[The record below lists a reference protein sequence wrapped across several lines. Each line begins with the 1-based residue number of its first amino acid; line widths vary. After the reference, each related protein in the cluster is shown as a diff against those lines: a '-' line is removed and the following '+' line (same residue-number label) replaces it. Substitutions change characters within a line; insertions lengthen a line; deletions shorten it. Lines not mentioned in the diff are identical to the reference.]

1 MPLATAVTLAVVF
14 ACTACQPTIDAAHIG
29 IGSVGPQPLQD
40 QPLPGCRQ
48 FAAPVTAGGTP
59 AQANGRACQ
68 QPDGSWRVV
77 QDTPG
82 LPTQEYLVPR
92 PDQSAPGANGTPQ
105 PSREQTANAQPAA
118 DQPACSSYTVPVIV
132 GGQQQEAAVEACL
145 QPDGGWRIT
154 QNTPGLPP
162 QVYAV
167 PPPAYSSF
175 PYGYPYPADYD
186 Y

>member
-1 MPLATAVTLAVVF
+1 
-14 ACTACQPTIDAAHIG
+14 
-29 IGSVGPQPLQD
+29 
-40 QPLPGCRQ
+40 
-48 FAAPVTAGGTP
+48 
-59 AQANGRACQ
+59 
-68 QPDGSWRVV
+68 V

-186 Y
+186 YPDFYPYWAGTPWIFGLAPSIVIVQRFNRFPHHFGQGFARGFNRGFGRGFAAGRGSGHR